1 MNEVTDDIKNF
12 MASTWIDQTAYREP
26 ITYAEAEAN
35 MKEWKNEGVE
45 IPEGLTPFVFAT
57 LWNDMVEEDQ

>member
-1 MNEVTDDIKNF
+1 MTDDIKNF

-35 MKEWKNEGVE
+35 IKEWEKEGV
-45 IPEGLTPFVFAT
+45 G
-57 LWNDMVEEDQ
+57 EDYRKAGKTV